1 MRRSECY
8 NYHRYHRPTTGLVER
23 TIKMNISISVLEYF
37 LTSHC
42 IEGITARQLVDFD
55 KTLRWI
61 WRLAFTSL
69 TLSIFILTQGYVYH
83 DPSRPYSVVVDS
95 LMTFHGF
102 GGLALMLVM
111 TGMILKCMK
120 FCTRSFFQLLAVRKQ
135 LLTAKMRY
143 CQLFDESSLEDVEL
157 SHLENQT
164 RFTLIYNAKK
174 VLVTKLERGE
184 KAFSA
189 ERQVLDDMFKSAADF
204 CPVPHYNRIDTAVR
218 RELLKEGKTR
228 PVN

>member
-1 MRRSECY
+1 
-8 NYHRYHRPTTGLVER
+8 
-23 TIKMNISISVLEYF
+23 MNISISVLEYF
-37 LTSHC
+37 LTSHR
-42 IEGITARQLVDFD
+42 IEGITARQLVDFNSA
-55 KTLRWI
+55 LRWI
-61 WRLAFTSL
+61 WRLAFASFTI
-69 TLSIFILTQGYVYH
+69 SIFILTRGYVYH
-83 DPSRPYSVVVDS
+83 DPARPYNVLVDS

-111 TGMILKCMK
+111 TGMILKCVK
-120 FCTRSFFQLLAVRKQ
+120 ICSKSFFQLLAVRKQ
-135 LLTAKMRY
+135 LLAAKARY
-143 CQLFDESSLEDVEL
+143 SQLFNESSLEDVEL

-164 RFTLIYNAKK
+164 RFTIMYKAKK

-184 KAFSA
+184 KAFFA

-228 PVN
+228 PVK